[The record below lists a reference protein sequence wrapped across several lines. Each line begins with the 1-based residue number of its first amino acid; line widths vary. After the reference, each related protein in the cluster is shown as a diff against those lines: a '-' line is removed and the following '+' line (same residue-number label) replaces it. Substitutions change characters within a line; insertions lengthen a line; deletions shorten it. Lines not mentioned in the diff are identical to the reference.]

1 MTHFL
6 RHPGPDAEA
15 ATDDDNNNNSMT
27 TIIIIAVVAA
37 IAVLAVVAG
46 LGYYVWKR
54 RRSSN
59 NANTESVYD
68 VSRVASSSVYDEDSQ
83 QSVSGGSQFSTD
95 GESAI

>member
-15 ATDDDNNNNSMT
+15 ATDDDNNSST

>member
-15 ATDDDNNNNSMT
+15 ATDDDDSNSST